1 MEIQLNDRRIIYL
14 LQKDKRLKTVIDAI
28 GSIETREHIDG
39 YKFLVCEIVGQML
52 SNKVAD
58 TMISRLNS
66 LCEENIALEK
76 IRTLSI
82 DQLKSIGISTA
93 KAQYINALTDA
104 IIREPTFLDTL
115 SNLDDIEVVNRL
127 KTIRGIGN
135 WTAKMYLLFV
145 LQRDDV
151 LPYEDGAFRQSYKW
165 LYETED
171 ISKESIINVCK
182 KWSPYS
188 SIAARYMYRVL
199 DAGYTKIPYKKFQ
212 ENVTNETTEFI

>member
-28 GSIETREHIDG
+28 GPIETREHIDG

-188 SIAARYMYRVL
+188 SIAARHMYRVL